1 MNYHHLRYFWI
12 VAKEGSLK
20 KAAEKL
26 RVSQPS
32 ISTQI
37 GELEAAL
44 GEKLF
49 RRSGRTKMLWY
60 IFKIHC

>member
-1 MNYHHLRYFWI
+1 MDAKDNPKHDWAAMEWLNYHHLRYFWT

-20 KAAEKL
+20 KAGEKL

-37 GELEAAL
+37 AELEEVL
-44 GEKLF
+44 GE
-49 RRSGRTKMLWY
+49 
-60 IFKIHC
+60 